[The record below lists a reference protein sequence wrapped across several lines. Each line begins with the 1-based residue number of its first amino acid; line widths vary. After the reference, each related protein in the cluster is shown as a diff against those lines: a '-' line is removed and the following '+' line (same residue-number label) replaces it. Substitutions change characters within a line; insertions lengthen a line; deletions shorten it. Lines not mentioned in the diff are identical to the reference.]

1 MNCLFYHSAPLFF
14 YTSYQKVFTKQFISN
29 SILIN
34 DYNNCGEFI
43 LNAISK
49 DIVQYLKTRG
59 FLDGKETI
67 AEDESLTETGV
78 IDSIGLLQLV
88 DHLESTYKIEIPMEI
103 ITPEHFDTLAGIS
116 KAVTNLKK

>member
-1 MNCLFYHSAPLFF
+1 
-14 YTSYQKVFTKQFISN
+14 
-29 SILIN
+29 
-34 DYNNCGEFI
+34 

-59 FLDGKETI
+59 FLDGKDTI

-103 ITPEHFDTLAGIS
+103 ITPDNFDTLAGIS
-116 KAVTNLKK
+116 RVVANLKK